1 MSSSMQ
7 ASQFLAAIDTD
18 WARLIRRI
26 GPTPDSTPAQ
36 QEPYEALI
44 RAVAYQQLHGKAAA
58 AILGRLLALYG
69 GQFPEPAAL
78 LASDIADLRACG
90 FSGRKISYMI
100 NLAEA
105 SLAGNIPD
113 YMTALAMDDEA
124 LITQLTTL
132 PGIGRWTV
140 EMMQMHTLGRP
151 DILPVDDLGV
161 REGYR
166 RMKGL
171 STAPTARSLKEIG
184 LAWRPYR
191 STAAWYLWQV
201 PRDYT
206 TAA

>member
-1 MSSSMQ
+1 MSSSIQ
-7 ASQFLAAIDTD
+7 SSQFLAAVDAD
-18 WARLIRRI
+18 WAKLIKLI
-26 GPTPDSTPAQ
+26 GPKPDSTPTQ

-69 GQFPEPAAL
+69 GRFPEPAAL
-78 LASDIADLRACG
+78 LASDITDLRACG
-90 FSGRKISYMI
+90 FSGRKISYII

-105 SLAGNIPD
+105 SLAGEIPD
-113 YMTALAMDDEA
+113 YVTALAMDDGE
-124 LITQLTTL
+124 LIAQLTAL
-132 PGIGRWTV
+132 PGIGHWTV
-140 EMMQMHTLGRP
+140 EMMLMHTLGRT

-184 LAWRPYR
+184 LAWCPYR

-206 TAA
+206 S